1 MAFFNANYNIT
12 KLSKNAKGEITELWL
27 NNQRVPLTSEGMKLY
42 AWKYS
47 SSYIYTKEL
56 FSESVN
62 DVTTYG
68 GSPLAKATTG
78 DYVAAHTNNIWK
90 IGSTFYNADMT
101 SGSAPKGS
109 AGTAVT
115 VGKVYIAT
123 SEDEGLTNGKWY
135 TYTGEG
141 ESIKY
146 YLVSALTTDGVT
158 LGTEVTAAAAVATL
172 EAATFSDLKYVPYA
186 EGEKIVYDS
195 HDYYR
200 YSTSDITLK

>member
-1 MAFFNANYNIT
+1 MPFFEGNYNIT
-12 KLSKNAKGEITELWL
+12 KLKKNVKGEIIQLEI
-27 NNQRVPLTSEGMKLY
+27 NGKNVPLNASGLGLY

-47 SSYIYTKEL
+47 SSYIYSKEL
-56 FSESVN
+56 FVESVDN
-62 DVTTYG
+62 VTTYS

-90 IGSTFYNADMT
+90 IGASFYNADMT
-101 SGSAPKGS
+101 SGSAPAGT

-115 VGKVYIAT
+115 VAKVYIAPAT
-123 SEDEGLTNGKWY
+123 SGGLTKDKWY

-146 YLVSALTTDGVT
+146 YLVSALTPEGVT
-158 LGTEVTAAAAVATL
+158 LGTEVTGEGAETL
-172 EAATFSDLKYVPYA
+172 AEASFSDLKYVPYA

-195 HDYYR
+195 HNYYR
-200 YSTSDITLK
+200 DSTHDITL

>member
-1 MAFFNANYNIT
+1 MSFWDANYNIT
-12 KLSKNAKGEITELWL
+12 KLKKNGKGEITYLEL
-27 NNQRVPLTSEGMKLY
+27 NGQSVPLNSAGFGLY

-47 SSYIYTKEL
+47 SSYIYSKEL
-56 FSESVN
+56 FRESVDN
-62 DVTTYG
+62 VTTYS

-78 DYVAAHTNNIWK
+78 DYVQAHTNNIWK

-101 SGSAPKGS
+101 SGSAPAGT

-115 VGKVYIAT
+115 VAKVYIAAAT
-123 SEDEGLTNGKWY
+123 SGGLTKDKWY

-146 YLVSALTTDGVT
+146 YLVSALTPEGVT
-158 LGTEVTAAAAVATL
+158 LGTEVTGEGAETL
-172 EAATFSDLKYVPYA
+172 AEASFSDLKYVPYA

-195 HDYYR
+195 HSYYR
-200 YSTSDITLK
+200 DSTHDITL

>member
-1 MAFFNANYNIT
+1 MPFFEGNYNIT
-12 KLSKNAKGEITELWL
+12 KLKKNVKGEIIQLEI
-27 NNQRVPLTSEGMKLY
+27 NHKNVPLNASGLGLY

-47 SSYIYTKEL
+47 SSYIYSKEL
-56 FSESVN
+56 FVESVDN
-62 DVTTYG
+62 VTTYS

-90 IGSTFYNADMT
+90 IGASFYNADMT
-101 SGSAPKGS
+101 SGSAPAGT

-115 VGKVYIAT
+115 VAKVYIAAAT
-123 SEDEGLTNGKWY
+123 SGGLTKDKWY

-146 YLVSALTTDGVT
+146 YLVSALTPEGVT
-158 LGTEVTAAAAVATL
+158 LGAEVTGEGAETL
-172 EAATFSDLKYVPYA
+172 AEASFSDLKYVPYA

-195 HDYYR
+195 HNYYR
-200 YSTSDITLK
+200 DSTHDITL

>member
-1 MAFFNANYNIT
+1 MPFFEGNYNIT
-12 KLSKNAKGEITELWL
+12 KLKKNVKGEITHLEI
-27 NNQRVPLTSEGMKLY
+27 NNKNVPLNASGLGLY

-56 FSESVN
+56 FVESVN

-78 DYVAAHTNNIWK
+78 DYVAAHTNDVWK
-90 IGSTFYNADMT
+90 IGSNFYTKTMT
-101 SGSAPKGS
+101 STTAPAGS

-115 VGKVYIAT
+115 IGKVYIAGE
-123 SEDEGLTNGKWY
+123 EDEGLTKDKWY
-135 TYTGEG
+135 TYTGTG
-141 ESIKY
+141 ASTKY
-146 YLVSALTTDGVT
+146 YLVSALTPEGVT

-172 EAATFSDLKYVPYA
+172 GAASFSDLKYVPYA

-200 YSTSDITLK
+200 DSTHDITL

>member
-1 MAFFNANYNIT
+1 MPFFEGNYNIT
-12 KLSKNAKGEITELWL
+12 KLKKNVKGEIIQLEI
-27 NNQRVPLTSEGMKLY
+27 NHKNVPLNASGLGLY

-47 SSYIYTKEL
+47 SSYIYSKEL
-56 FSESVN
+56 FVESVDN
-62 DVTTYG
+62 VTTYS

-90 IGSTFYNADMT
+90 IGAAFYNADMT
-101 SGSAPKGS
+101 SGSAPAGT

-115 VGKVYIAT
+115 VAKVYIAAAT
-123 SEDEGLTNGKWY
+123 SGGLTKDKWY

-146 YLVSALTTDGVT
+146 YLVSALTPEGVT
-158 LGTEVTAAAAVATL
+158 LGTEVTGEGAETL
-172 EAATFSDLKYVPYA
+172 AEASFSDLKYVPYA

-195 HDYYR
+195 HNYYR
-200 YSTSDITLK
+200 DSTHDITL

>member
-1 MAFFNANYNIT
+1 MPFFEGNYNIT
-12 KLSKNAKGEITELWL
+12 KLKKNVKGEIIQLEI
-27 NNQRVPLTSEGMKLY
+27 NGKDVPLNASGLGLY

-47 SSYIYTKEL
+47 SSYIYSKEL
-56 FSESVN
+56 FAESVDN
-62 DVTTYG
+62 VTTYS

-90 IGSTFYNADMT
+90 IGAAFYNADMT
-101 SGSAPKGS
+101 SGSAPAGT

-115 VGKVYIAT
+115 VAKVYIAT
-123 SEDEGLTNGKWY
+123 GEDEGLTEGKWY

-158 LGTEVTAAAAVATL
+158 LGTEVTAAAAKATL
-172 EAATFSDLKYVPYA
+172 AAASFSDLKYVPYA

-195 HDYYR
+195 HNYYR
-200 YSTSDITLK
+200 DSTHDITL

>member
-1 MAFFNANYNIT
+1 MGFWDANYNIT
-12 KLSKNAKGEITELWL
+12 KLKKNGKGEITYLEL
-27 NNQRVPLTSEGMKLY
+27 NGQSVPLNAAGFKLY

-47 SSYIYTKEL
+47 SSYIYSKEL
-56 FSESVN
+56 FRESVDN
-62 DVTTYG
+62 VTTYG

-90 IGSTFYNADMT
+90 ISTNFYNADMT

-115 VGKVYIAT
+115 IGKVYIAT
-123 SEDEGLTNGKWY
+123 GEDEGLTEGKWY

-146 YLVSALTTDGVT
+146 YLVSALTPEGVT

-172 EAATFSDLKYVPYA
+172 GDATFSDLKYVPYA

-200 YSTSDITLK
+200 DSTHDITF

>member
-1 MAFFNANYNIT
+1 MAFFDANYNIT

-56 FSESVN
+56 FSESVDN
-62 DVTTYG
+62 VTTYG
-68 GSPLAKATTG
+68 GNPIAKATTG
-78 DYVAAHTNNIWK
+78 DYVAAHTNDVWK
-90 IGSTFYNADMT
+90 ISTNFYTKTMT
-101 SGSAPKGS
+101 STTAPAGT

-115 VGKVYIAT
+115 VAKVYIAGE
-123 SEDEGLTNGKWY
+123 EDEGLTKDKWY

-141 ESIKY
+141 ASTKY
-146 YLVSALTTDGVT
+146 YLVSALTPEGVT
-158 LGTEVTAAAAVATL
+158 LGTEVTAAAAKATL
-172 EAATFSDLKYVPYA
+172 GDATFSDLKYVPYA

-200 YSTSDITLK
+200 YSTSDITL

>member
-1 MAFFNANYNIT
+1 MAFFDANYNIT
-12 KLSKNAKGEITELWL
+12 KLSKDAKGEITELWL
-27 NNQRVPLTSEGMKLY
+27 NNQKVPLTSEGLKLY

-56 FSESVN
+56 FTENTN

-68 GSPLAKATTG
+68 GNPLAKATTG
-78 DYVAAHTNNIWK
+78 DYVAAHTNDVWK
-90 IGSTFYNADMT
+90 ISTNFYTKTMT
-101 SGSAPKGS
+101 STTAPAGT

-115 VGKVYIAT
+115 IGKIYIAGE
-123 SEDEGLTNGKWY
+123 EDEGLTKDKWY
-135 TYTGEG
+135 TSTGTG
-141 ESIKY
+141 ASIKY
-146 YLVSALTTDGVT
+146 YLVSALTPEGVT

-172 EAATFSDLKYVPYA
+172 GAASFSDLKYVPYA

-200 YSTSDITLK
+200 DSTHDITL

>member
-1 MAFFNANYNIT
+1 MGFWDANYNIT
-12 KLSKNAKGEITELWL
+12 KLKKNGKGEITYLEL
-27 NNQRVPLTSEGMKLY
+27 NGQCVPLNAAGLGLY

-47 SSYIYTKEL
+47 SSYIYSKEL
-56 FSESVN
+56 FVESVN

-101 SGSAPKGS
+101 SGSAPAGS
-109 AGTAVT
+109 AGTAVN
-115 VGKVYIAT
+115 VAKVYIAT
-123 SEDEGLTNGKWY
+123 SEDEGLTEGKWY
-135 TYTGEG
+135 TYTGTG
-141 ESIKY
+141 EATKY

-158 LGTEVTAAAAVATL
+158 LGTEVTAAEAVATL
-172 EAATFSDLKYVPYA
+172 GAASFSDLKYVPYA

-200 YSTSDITLK
+200 DSTHDITL

>member
-1 MAFFNANYNIT
+1 MPFFEGNYNIT
-12 KLSKNAKGEITELWL
+12 KLKKNVKGEIIQLEI
-27 NNQRVPLTSEGMKLY
+27 NGKDVPLNASGLGLY

-47 SSYIYTKEL
+47 SSYIYSKEL
-56 FSESVN
+56 FRESVDN
-62 DVTTYG
+62 VTTYS

-78 DYVAAHTNNIWK
+78 DYVAAHTNNVWK
-90 IGSTFYNADMT
+90 ISSNFYASDMT
-101 SGSAPKGS
+101 STTAPAGT

-115 VGKVYIAT
+115 VAKVYIAAAT
-123 SEDEGLTNGKWY
+123 SGGLTKDKWY

-146 YLVSALTTDGVT
+146 YLVSALTPEGVT
-158 LGTEVTAAAAVATL
+158 LGTEVTGEGAETL
-172 EAATFSDLKYVPYA
+172 AEASFSDLKYVPYA

-200 YSTSDITLK
+200 DSTHDITL